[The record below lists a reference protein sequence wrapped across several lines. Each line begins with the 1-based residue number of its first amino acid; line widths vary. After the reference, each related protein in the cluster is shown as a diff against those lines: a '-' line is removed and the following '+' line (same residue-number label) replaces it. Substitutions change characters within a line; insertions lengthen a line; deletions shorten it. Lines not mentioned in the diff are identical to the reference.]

1 MTTEALPVPFVRPHR
16 CRGRGIPGLLPIL
29 VTFAAWAA
37 WAAVAEPFA
46 VLRDVVSQ
54 GWGASDET
62 LFLAVVSVL
71 GLVAV
76 VLFSIAVGAYVLAM
90 RSLRRTR

>member
-1 MTTEALPVPFVRPHR
+1 MTTEALSVPFARPHR
-16 CRGRGIPGLLPIL
+16 RRGRGIPGLLPIL
-29 VTFAAWAA
+29 VTFAAWAS

-46 VLRDVVSQ
+46 VLRDAARQ
-54 GWGASDET
+54 GLRASDET
-62 LFLAVVSVL
+62 LFLAVVSVV

-76 VLFSIAVGAYVLAM
+76 VLFSLAVGAYVLAM